1 MYPQIDILRISIIF
15 TDTDSNFFVC
25 MDTDTKS
32 RIFYRDT
39 LRLYF
44 ISFQF
49 YFYSL
54 LSTLDTAGT
63 GTMDCK
69 LLSYRVSKD
78 WAISGRVTTA
88 IDRGALHTGYG
99 DV

>member
-39 LRLYF
+39 LRLFYF
-44 ISFQF
+44 ISV
-49 YFYSL
+49 L
-54 LSTLDTAGT
+54 LLFSIVNIRHSRHRHHGLQVIE
-63 GTMDCK
+63 
-69 LLSYRVSKD
+69 LSSIK
-78 WAISGRVTTA
+78 G
-88 IDRGALHTGYG
+88 LGY
-99 DV
+99 